1 VTFTNDNIVKL
12 FNPSAEWILHVDNGL
27 AFSPRNFYQYTIN
40 SASVLPTL
48 VPTYAG
54 AGKIN
59 VTNH

>member
-1 VTFTNDNIVKL
+1 VKL

-27 AFSPRNFYQYTIN
+27 AFNPRNFYQYTIN
-40 SASVLPTL
+40 SASALPTL

-59 VTNH
+59 VAND